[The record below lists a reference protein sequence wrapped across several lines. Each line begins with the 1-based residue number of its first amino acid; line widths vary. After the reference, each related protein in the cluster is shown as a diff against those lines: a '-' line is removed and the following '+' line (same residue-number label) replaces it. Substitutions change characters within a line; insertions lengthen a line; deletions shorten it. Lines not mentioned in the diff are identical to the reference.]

1 MNSSAILLSWQH
13 PESQGR
19 NGIIISYAVMLRDLS
34 TSQVLE
40 YFRVGT
46 HIDIL
51 ITSLHPYYE
60 YECTVAAATALG
72 RGPFAPVV
80 TIRTEEDGKAFE
92 CMHMPFVLYNFLPH

>member
-92 CMHMPFVLYNFLPH
+92 CMHVPFVLYNLLPH